1 MIYSKLRRTNIQNA
15 AGTPV
20 TPRILHMQEPD
31 KLKIVDSSQ
40 FQFGDVLDAKSTME
54 LIGKGGGSGADMKML
69 QAYVNKMTIEYDPA
83 TKSVK
88 LISPDGIVIGSADMS
103 SIATEGGEANQDA
116 YSNIKV
122 GSTTLAA
129 TSKTDTV
136 EFAGSSVI
144 TVAGSTAADKKVTI
158 THNIPTGA
166 AVKAAGFYKFATD
179 AAGHATGLTA
189 VAASDITALI
199 GAHSLTLS
207 KTNAANDTAAITI
220 GSTSYTVGPIP
231 LGDETNP
238 AEGTLRYILNH

>member
-54 LIGKGGGSGADMKML
+54 LIGKGGGSGVDMKML

-103 SIATEGGEANQDA
+103 SIATEGGVAIE
-116 YSNIKV
+116 S
-122 GSTTLAA
+122 GSYDKGSDKQNVLRL
-129 TSKTDTV
+129 KMTD
-136 EFAGSSVI
+136 GSS
-144 TVAGSTAADKKVTI
+144 KE
-158 THNIPTGA
+158 IPMNDVMDSNDDYSIDT
-166 AVKAAGFYKFATD
+166 K
-179 AAGHATGLTA
+179 
-189 VAASDITALI
+189 DI
-199 GAHSLTLS
+199 
-207 KTNAANDTAAITI
+207 AAI
-220 GSTSYTVGPIP
+220 
-231 LGDETNP
+231 
-238 AEGTLRYILNH
+238 LN